1 MGEAKQAV
9 MTRDEAEKQI
19 HDWAD
24 FFEVDTDR
32 AFFADVVDEL
42 VMPVKK
48 GRLDLDYEN
57 EVFKYRLIK
66 PIEHQNSTK
75 EIIEI
80 KEGRFGINKAIER
93 YKDSES
99 TSQAAALLG
108 KRTGLDNAEV
118 ELLSDRDI
126 TKINAVILGFFVQ
139 TKSSR

>member
-9 MTRDEAEKQI
+9 MTRDEAEKKI

-24 FFEVDTDR
+24 FLEVDTDR

-80 KEGRFGINKAIER
+80 KEGRFGLNKAIER

-99 TSQAAALLG
+99 TSQAAVLLG
-108 KRTGLDNAEV
+108 KRTGLENAEV

>member
-32 AFFADVVDEL
+32 GFFADVVDEL

-80 KEGRFGINKAIER
+80 KEGRFGLNKAIER

>member
-48 GRLDLDYEN
+48 GRLDLDYETGA
-57 EVFKYRLIK
+57 FKYRLIK

-80 KEGRFGINKAIER
+80 KEGRFGLNKAIER

>member
-19 HDWAD
+19 HNWAD

-32 AFFADVVDEL
+32 GFFSDVVDEL

-48 GRLDLDYEN
+48 GRLDLDYETGA
-57 EVFKYRLIK
+57 FKYRLIK

-80 KEGRFGINKAIER
+80 KEGTFGLNKAVER

-126 TKINAVILGFFVQ
+126 SRINAVILGFFVQ

>member
-32 AFFADVVDEL
+32 SFFADVVDEL

-80 KEGRFGINKAIER
+80 KEGRFGLNKAIER

>member
-80 KEGRFGINKAIER
+80 KEGRFGLNKAIER